1 MNNRH
6 LTALASEKL
15 SGGGFGTNETSEVN
29 LCDPNKAPDGGLQ
42 AWLTTAGAACTF
54 FAALGF
60 ANSFGI
66 FEEYYLSHQLKHEP
80 ADKIAWIGSLSAFL
94 QFVTAAVGGPLFDR
108 YGAWV
113 IRPAAILYV
122 FSLMMTSL
130 CEKYWQFMLAQGVLL
145 GVSMG
150 LLQFPSMAAVMQY
163 FDKNIAA
170 ALGIAVAGSSIGG
183 VVIPI
188 ALSKMLNSTS
198 LGFSWSVRIIAFVVT
213 PLLVFSCLTV
223 KARLPPRK
231 TSFYIPSAFTKVD
244 FCLLVSAMFFMFF
257 GLFTPLFY
265 IPTYAV
271 SRGMDATLASYLL
284 AILNAASTFGRVIPG
299 VLADRFGRLNVLTLG
314 GTITGII
321 IFCMNKA
328 ESNPA
333 LIVYSIAFGFW
344 SGTIISGASA
354 TLSIL
359 IPDPR
364 ESGTYLG
371 MALGVSSMAALI
383 GPPVNGALVTK
394 YHGFSEVSILSG
406 TTCVLG
412 ALLALVIKT
421 QTPQGILGRV

>member
-1 MNNRH
+1 MDNRQ
-6 LTALASEKL
+6 LTALPSEKL
-15 SGGGFGTNETSEVN
+15 SDGAFDTSETNEAN
-29 LCDPNKAPDGGLQ
+29 LCHPDKALDRGLQ

-54 FAALGF
+54 FAALDF
-60 ANSFGI
+60 ANSF
-66 FEEYYLSHQLKHEP
+66 
-80 ADKIAWIGSLSAFL
+80 AFL
-94 QFVTAAVGGPLFDR
+94 QFATGAVGGPLFDR
-108 YGAWV
+108 YGAW
-113 IRPAAILYV
+113 
-122 FSLMMTSL
+122 
-130 CEKYWQFMLAQGVLL
+130 FMLAQGVLL

-150 LLQFPSMAAVMQY
+150 LLQFPSMAAVMQN

-170 ALGIAVAGSSIGG
+170 ALGIAVARSSIGG

-198 LGFSWSVRIIAFVVT
+198 LGFGWSVRIIAFVVT
-213 PLLVFSCLTV
+213 PLLAFSCLTV

-231 TSFYIPSAFTKVD
+231 TTFYIPSAFTKVD

-265 IPTYAV
+265 IPTYAD
-271 SRGMDATLASYLL
+271 S
-284 AILNAASTFGRVIPG
+284 
-299 VLADRFGRLNVLTLG
+299 RFGRLNILALG

-328 ESNPA
+328 ESDPA

-354 TLSIL
+354 ALSIL

-364 ESGTYLG
+364 VSGTYLE

-383 GPPVNGALVTK
+383 GPPVNRALVNK

-421 QTPQGILGRV
+421 QIPQGILGRV